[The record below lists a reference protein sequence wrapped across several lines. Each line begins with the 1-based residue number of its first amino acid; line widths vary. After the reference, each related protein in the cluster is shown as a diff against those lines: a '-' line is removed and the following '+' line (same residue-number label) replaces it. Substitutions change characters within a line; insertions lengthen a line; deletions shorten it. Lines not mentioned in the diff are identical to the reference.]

1 MKEKINL
8 PAIISE
14 LPLKPLYRGMKTFEE
29 YLKFYNE
36 VGYIIS
42 GLYPV
47 TRSKDFSIN
56 EFDCVL
62 VKKIFNINENKY

>member
-1 MKEKINL
+1 MKGLTKEKINL
-8 PAIISE
+8 PTIVSE
-14 LPLKPLYRGMKTFEE
+14 LPLIALYKGMKTFEE
-29 YLKFYNE
+29 YLKFYKE

-47 TRSKDFSIN
+47 TRSQDFSVN

-62 VKKIFNINENKY
+62 VKKKGH